1 MNCHFSL
8 CDKKLKISLFI
19 YNYSNTTMKEHLD
32 EGIRTKRPRGKD
44 KAKERFARNGKVSS
58 KHLREL
64 ERRERDKRKSHT
76 R

>member
-1 MNCHFSL
+1 
-8 CDKKLKISLFI
+8 
-19 YNYSNTTMKEHLD
+19 MKEHLD

>member
-1 MNCHFSL
+1 MR
-8 CDKKLKISLFI
+8 
-19 YNYSNTTMKEHLD
+19 EHLD

-44 KAKERFARNGKVSS
+44 KAKDRFARNGKVSS

-64 ERRERDKRKSHT
+64 ESREREKRKCKS